1 MNDKINH
8 PAHYTQGGI
17 ECIDYIESQ
26 KLGYHAGNAI
36 KYITRYR
43 HKNGVED
50 LEKAAWYIERL
61 IQNLSLP
68 VPIEE
73 DKGVTKCGLDGR
85 NCSDDCAGCTPVV
98 VRLNG
103 AIQLPE
109 SLHLQELHG
118 PFHNFWP
125 AEEQKSIEQEERAAH
140 EGHVADIAAYLGYLE
155 APPVVHDDD
164 AYCLGDFR
172 RPEKL
177 PKKPWLYE

>member
-1 MNDKINH
+1 MRQMLSVIVIAAMFMAACGKSE
-8 PAHYTQGGI
+8 Q
-17 ECIDYIESQ
+17 Q
-26 KLGYHAGNAI
+26 KQAEKAA
-36 KYITRYR
+36 
-43 HKNGVED
+43 ED
-50 LEKAAWYIERL
+50 LKKAAWYIERL
-61 IQNLSLP
+61 IQNLTLP

-73 DKGVTKCGLDGR
+73 DECVTKCGLDGR
-85 NCSDDCAGCTPVV
+85 NCSGGCAGCTPVV

-103 AIQLPE
+103 AVPMPA
-109 SLHLQELHG
+109 SSHLQELHG

-140 EGHVADIAAYLGYLE
+140 ESHVGNIAAYLRWLE
-155 APPVVHDDD
+155 EAAPGSTVPAPPYPTPDDD